1 MQINKYIYNVNYQGT
16 DRGLSELEIESLFDM
31 KLIGK
36 VLITDKKMNPDIS
49 PFIKNRLD
57 VMYEKNTFEEIIEII
72 DKDRIDADKFKVS
85 YLKLMKV
92 DEYHKDRRSYCKEI
106 GLRVTGYP
114 QYVKPVVEFAIT
126 FFSGKWYLGVL
137 NENTCD
143 WKKHNDRPYSYSSSL
158 NINIA
163 KALVNIAAKGN
174 KEISI
179 IDPCCGVGTV
189 MFEAFYSGYN
199 ICGREIN
206 EKVSENA
213 RINLKYFDYPPNVDT
228 GDIRDIDRHYD
239 VSIVDLPYGI
249 SVEASREYQMM
260 IIRNAKRIADKLVL
274 VTSEDMEDEFSSE
287 DFILTKSCK
296 VTKNK
301 NRDFARYIWI
311 IE

>member
-1 MQINKYIYNVNYQGT
+1 MQASKYIYNVNYQGT
-16 DRGLSELEIESLFDM
+16 DRDLSELEIKSLFNK

-36 VLITDKKMNPDIS
+36 VLITDKKIDPDIS

-57 VMYEKNTFEEIIEII
+57 VMYEKNSFEEIIEII

-85 YLKLMKV
+85 YLQLMKV
-92 DEYHKDRRSYCKEI
+92 DEYHKDRRIYCKEI

-114 QYVKPVVEFAIT
+114 QYVKPEVEYAIT
-126 FFSGKWYLGVL
+126 NFSGKWYLGVL

-163 KALVNIAAKGN
+163 KALVNIGAKGDKN
-174 KEISI
+174 IRI

-213 RINLKYFDYPPNVDT
+213 RINLKYFTYPANVDT
-228 GDIRDIDRHYD
+228 GDIRDIKEHYD
-239 VSIVDLPYGI
+239 LSIVDLPYGI
-249 SVEASREYQMM
+249 SVEASKEYQMM

-274 VTSEDMEDEFSSE
+274 VTSENIEDDLANEAF
-287 DFILTKSCK
+287 FITEMCK